1 MDMSRT
7 AIVAALEREVRPL
20 IKSWRVSEK
29 EYDDRKFLFFEHED
43 VVLVCGGIGAQA
55 ARRAAEAVI
64 ALYTPLIVYSVGF
77 AGALNRSLKVADI
90 IHPKRVVNASDGSS
104 VSVERGEGVLVSF
117 ASVASPE
124 QKAKLRES
132 FSAQAVDM
140 EAASVACAA
149 EARGVEF
156 ATVKVISDE
165 ADFYFPSMDQFV
177 NAEGQFSEA
186 RFALFAAIRPWLW
199 LQVYR
204 LASNSRR
211 ASQALCEYLDKMI
224 AKQGSDSHNALE
236 SVGRR

>member
-1 MDMSRT
+1 
-7 AIVAALEREVRPL
+7 VR
-20 IKSWRVSEK
+20 
-29 EYDDRKFLFFEHED
+29 DGRKFRFFEYEGA
-43 VVLVCGGIGAQA
+43 VLVCGGIGAAA
-55 ARRAAEAVI
+55 ARRAAEAVTAI
-64 ALYTPLIVYSVGF
+64 YSPIVIYSVGF
-77 AGALNRSLKVADI
+77 AGALDSALKVGDVI
-90 IHPKRVVNASDGSS
+90 QPKRVVNASDGSS
-104 VSVERGEGVLVSF
+104 VSLDQGERVLVSF
-117 ASVASPE
+117 DSIASPE

-236 SVGRR
+236 SAGHR